1 MRYILLLVSCCF
13 NLISQA
19 QDVNTLL
26 KEASNLEI
34 QLKENA
40 ALDKYKEV
48 LLTDPNNIKAL
59 VKATELNIA
68 IGGREKNK
76 TTIRLFYETAYAFAF
91 RAIKAEAA
99 NADANYAMAMASG
112 KMTDVEDENKKIVA
126 FVKDTKLYADKALA
140 IQSNHARANY
150 TLGKWHY
157 EMVNL
162 SGIKKA
168 AVKLLYGG
176 LPNGDIDSATARME
190 KCRVGEP
197 YFVQNY
203 YDLAMAYKQA
213 NNPTKMLEV
222 LNKLVKLP
230 VRTVNDAGLKA
241 AGQKLLDE
249 QQ

>member
-1 MRYILLLVSCCF
+1 MRYILLLIASCF
-13 NLISQA
+13 GLMVQSQ
-19 QDVNTLL
+19 DLNTLL

-34 QLKENA
+34 QLKETA

-48 LLTDPNNIKAL
+48 LLADPNNIKAL
-59 VKATELNIA
+59 VKAAELNVA

-76 TTIRLFYETAYAFAF
+76 NTVRLYYETAYAFAF
-91 RAIKAEAA
+91 RAIKADPN

-126 FVKDTKLYADKALA
+126 YVKDTKLYADKALQ
-140 IQSNHARANY
+140 IQPTHPRANY

-162 SGIKKA
+162 SGLKKT

-176 LPNGDIDSATARME
+176 LPNGNIDSAIAHME
-190 KCRVGEP
+190 KCRIGEP

-203 YDLAMAYKQA
+203 YDLALAYKQA
-213 NNPTKMLEV
+213 SNPTKLLEI

-230 VRTVNDAGLKA
+230 TRTINDAGLKA